1 MAEYRRI
8 EYRIG
13 KDGKI
18 TETVLN
24 ATGSTCTETT
34 AEIEKALGKV
44 EAQKFLPEYYE
55 GEENLTVTE
64 TQSLSQGS
72 RS

>member
-1 MAEYRRI
+1 MAEYRKV

-18 TETVLN
+18 SETVLN
-24 ATGSTCTETT
+24 GNGQNCIETT

-44 EAQKFLPEYYE
+44 ESQELLPDYYQDD
-55 GEENLTVTE
+55 ENIVTE
-64 TQSLSQGS
+64 SNQSIQPF
-72 RS
+72 

>member
-1 MAEYRRI
+1 MAEYRKV

-18 TETVLN
+18 IETVLN
-24 ATGSTCTETT
+24 GNGQNCIETT

-44 EAQKFLPEYYE
+44 ESQELLPDYYPDD
-55 GEENLTVTE
+55 ENMVTE
-64 TQSLSQGS
+64 SQQSIQGF
-72 RS
+72 